1 MRYWILLFIVF
12 ITACSNI
19 QEVQQ
24 TKEEV
29 DNIDKLTTRDGV
41 KISYNYFD
49 SDTNKGV
56 ILLHILS
63 KNKETWN
70 DFATKLNQQG
80 YKIIAID
87 LRGHGESDL
96 DFKDFNS
103 NDYINMALDV
113 EEANNF
119 LREKGANKISI
130 IGASIGAN
138 LALNYATQNDDIQT
152 IILLSPGEDYRG
164 VTTLDKI
171 SRFTK
176 TILIISSKEDKYA
189 FESSK
194 KLNDLSHNSEF
205 IKLGGDK
212 HGTEMLDEELEN
224 KILDWLNTMFD
235 S

>member
-1 MRYWILLFIVF
+1 MRYWILLSIVF
-12 ITACSNI
+12 IASCTNLN

-24 TKEEV
+24 GLEEV
-29 DNIDKLTTRDGV
+29 DNLDKLTTRDGV

-49 SDTNKGV
+49 SNSNKGV
-56 ILLHILS
+56 ILLHELS
-63 KNKETWN
+63 KNKETWD
-70 DFATKLNQQG
+70 DFAIKLTQQG

-87 LRGHGESDL
+87 LRGHGKSDL
-96 DFKDFNS
+96 DFKSFNS

-138 LALNYATQNDDIQT
+138 LALNYVTQSDDIQT

-171 SRFTK
+171 SRFSK
-176 TILIISSKEDKYA
+176 PILIVSSKEDKYA

-194 KLNDLSHNSEF
+194 RLSELSNNVEF
-205 IKLGGDK
+205 IELEGDE
-212 HGTEMLDEELEN
+212 HGTEMLSSNLEN
-224 KILDWLNTMFD
+224 QIFGWINN
-235 S
+235 

>member
-1 MRYWILLFIVF
+1 MRYWILLSIVF
-12 ITACSNI
+12 IASCTNLN

-24 TKEEV
+24 GLEEV
-29 DNIDKLTTRDGV
+29 DNLDKLTTRDGV

-49 SDTNKGV
+49 SNSNKGV
-56 ILLHILS
+56 ILLQKKK
-63 KNKETWN
+63 KNKETWD
-70 DFATKLNQQG
+70 DFAIKLTQQG

-87 LRGHGESDL
+87 LRGHGKSDL
-96 DFKDFNS
+96 DFKSFNS

-138 LALNYATQNDDIQT
+138 LALNYVTQSDDIQT

-171 SRFTK
+171 SRFSK
-176 TILIISSKEDKYA
+176 PILIVSSKEDKYA

-194 KLNDLSHNSEF
+194 RLSELSNNVEF
-205 IKLGGDK
+205 IELEGDE
-212 HGTEMLDEELEN
+212 HGTEMLSSNLEN
-224 KILDWLNTMFD
+224 QIFGWINN
-235 S
+235 